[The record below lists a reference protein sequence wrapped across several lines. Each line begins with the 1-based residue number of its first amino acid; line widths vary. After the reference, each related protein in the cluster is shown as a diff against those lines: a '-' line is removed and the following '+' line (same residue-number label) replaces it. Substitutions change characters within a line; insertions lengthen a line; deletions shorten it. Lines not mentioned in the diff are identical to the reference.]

1 MKKVKV
7 AFFDF
12 ACCEGCQLQVANMG
26 DLLIDLLDRIEL
38 VEFREVMSERGGDY
52 EVAVVEGSIT
62 THHDI
67 ERIKKIREKAK
78 ILIAYGACACTGGV
92 NGMKNDFDLE
102 DVKRYVYQDKADWFD
117 TVPTM
122 AVDQVVKVDYY
133 VPGCPVYIP
142 EFVKVLKCVLQGLP
156 YKVPDYAVCVE
167 CKFNE
172 NECMYDKGITCLGP
186 ITRAGCNSWCT
197 NNGNICYGCRGMVSN
212 PNKNAQMEV
221 LKRYGIPLEW
231 IINKFNMYNRAKET
245 QPQEKE

>member
-12 ACCEGCQLQVANMG
+12 SCCEGCQLQVANVG
-26 DLLIDLLDRIEL
+26 ELLVDLLDKIEL

-52 EVAVVEGSIT
+52 DVAIVEGSIT
-62 THHDI
+62 TEHGI
-67 ERIKKIREKAK
+67 KRIKSIREKAK
-78 ILIAYGACACTGGV
+78 ILIAYGSCACTGGV
-92 NGMKNDFDLE
+92 NGMKNNFSLE
-102 DVKRYVYQDKADWFD
+102 DVKEYVYKDKADWFN

-133 VPGCPVYIP
+133 VNGCPVYIP
-142 EFVKVLKCVLQGLP
+142 EFIKVLKCALQGIP

-172 NECMYDKGITCLGP
+172 NECMYDRGVTCLGP

-212 PNKNAQMEV
+212 PNKNGQTEI
-221 LKRYGIPLEW
+221 LKKYNIPMDW
-231 IINKFNMYNRAKET
+231 IINKFNMYNKAKDK
-245 QPQEKE
+245 QEV